1 MSSTAFDDQFSPP
14 PTEDLEAQCREA
26 RAKVK
31 DVCMWNIKGMWYYT
45 SCGSGMLFTSF
56 DTSYR
61 FCPFCGK
68 RIEVKK

>member
-1 MSSTAFDDQFSPP
+1 MSSTAFDDQFLSPP
-14 PTEDLEAQCREA
+14 DYLETECREA
-26 RAKVK
+26 RLRVK
-31 DVCMWNIKGMWYYT
+31 NVCVWNIKGMLHNT

-56 DTSYR
+56 DISYR